1 MKTYLLSLLL
11 TVVLAVAQAQPKAP
25 VGIQLY
31 TFRNEFAKDVTGT
44 MAKVREMGFK
54 EIEGGNTYGMSN
66 ADFRKLLDQNGL
78 KLISMGAQF
87 TELESNVPQIID
99 KAKTLGAKYV
109 VCSWIPHQDDVFTFN
124 DAQRAVEVFNTAG
137 RLLKENGLNL
147 CYHTHGY
154 EFKPYEQGT
163 LFDYLVN
170 ELDPRYCNFEM
181 DVFWVKHPG
190 QDPVAFL
197 QKYGK
202 RVPLVHLKDR
212 KPGTP
217 GNDKGRADVETNV
230 TLGQGDIG
238 IAEIMKQAKKSG
250 VRHFFIEDESSRSM
264 QQVPQSLAF
273 LRTVM

>member
-1 MKTYLLSLLL
+1 MKRYLLSLLF
-11 TVVLAVAQAQPKAP
+11 TVSLATAQAQPKAP
-25 VGIQLY
+25 VGLQLY
-31 TFRNEFAKDVTGT
+31 TFRNEFAKDVPGT
-44 MAKVREMGFK
+44 IAKIREMGFK
-54 EIEGGNTYGMSN
+54 EIEGGNTHGLST
-66 ADFRKLLDQNGL
+66 ADFRKLLDQNDM

-87 TELESNVPQIID
+87 ADLEANVPQVIA
-99 KAKTLGAKYV
+99 KAKALGAKYV
-109 VCSWIPHQDDVFTFN
+109 VCSWIPHEDDNFTFN
-124 DAQRAVEVFNTAG
+124 DAQRAAETFNTAG
-137 RLLKENGLNL
+137 RLLKTNGLSL

-154 EFKPYEQGT
+154 EFRPHEQGT

-202 RVPLVHLKDR
+202 RVILMHLKDR

-217 GNDKGRADVETNV
+217 GNNNGRADVETNV
-230 TLGQGDIG
+230 PLGQGDIG

-250 VRHFFIEDESSRSM
+250 VKHFFIEDESSRSM
-264 QQVPQSLAF
+264 QQVPQSLTF
-273 LRTVM
+273 LRTIM

>member
-1 MKTYLLSLLL
+1 MKIYLLSLLL
-11 TVVLAVAQAQPKAP
+11 TVVLATAQAQPKAP

-31 TFRNEFAKDVTGT
+31 TFRNEFAKDVPGT

-54 EIEGGNTYGMSN
+54 EIEGGNTYGLSVPELC
-66 ADFRKLLDQNGL
+66 KLLDQNGL
-78 KLISMGAQF
+78 KLVSMGAQF
-87 TELESNVPQIID
+87 AELEANVPQVID

-109 VCSWIPHQDDVFTFN
+109 VCSWIPHENDEFTFA
-124 DAQRAVEVFNTAG
+124 DAQRATEVFNTAG

-154 EFKPYEQGT
+154 EFKPYQQGT
-163 LFDYLVN
+163 LFDYLVA

-190 QDPVAFL
+190 QDPVEFL
-197 QKYGK
+197 KKYGK

-230 TLGQGDIG
+230 PLGQGDIG

-264 QQVPQSLAF
+264 TQVPQSLDY